1 MARPFDLLGVCEKK
15 GTLTERG
22 GAASRCGQYY
32 GQLPEETANG
42 EKKWTIGLT
51 GGDVVWSRSGQSG
64 QARQAKVR
72 LVGDGQA
79 GAG

>member
-32 GQLPEETANG
+32 GQLPERRRMG
-42 EKKWTIGLT
+42 KKMDNRINRGWMLYGV
-51 GGDVVWSRSGQSG
+51 GRVS
-64 QARQAKVR
+64 QARPGKQK
-72 LVGDGQA
+72 
-79 GAG
+79 